1 MFIHYNKPAKS
12 SSSSIDYNEGKIFRG
27 EAEIIAVRN
36 IKEDTMFMIRMTM
49 EELESNPL
57 IRANV
62 KKKGLH
68 FDVNPSSDDDNE
80 DEKMVVNYIDDFM
93 TLQGYGNQPYVI
105 IKHFDIDRVHY
116 HVISTRVDINGRLIS
131 DSFFMLKGKRFEREL
146 SRKYGY
152 TNGMATKEATQQ
164 NPAPLKKEMKNKIKQ
179 IKANVLAAAMS
190 THNGEIQLKAVLR
203 FYGILLERGVSING
217 HPYESFHAI
226 DDQGKSIGFPIPVK
240 KVLGEPFEKF
250 YKKHH
255 LELCFTPKY
264 DSIYRLKRVIEQN
277 NGQNVDNEE
286 FRKRLSKCGFSL
298 YLADKKGNEAKN
310 VADIENVV
318 FFDQKTRV
326 CLNLDDCS
334 LRINDIRRM
343 IGEHESKKQELDLK
357 TTDTA
362 IKIHR

>member
-12 SSSSIDYNEGKIFRG
+12 SSSSIDYNEDKIFRG

-68 FDVNPSSDDDNE
+68 FDVNPSDDDNE

-93 TLQGYGNQPYVI
+93 TLQGYENQPYVI

-240 KVLGEPFEKF
+240 KVLDEPFDKF
-250 YKKHH
+250 YRKHH
-255 LELCFTPKY
+255 LELCFTPKREA
-264 DSIYRLKRVIEQN
+264 IFKLKRVFEQN
-277 NGQNVDNEE
+277 KIKKGDIEE
-286 FRKRLSKCGFSL
+286 FRKLLNKSGFSL
-298 YLADKKGNEAKN
+298 YLCNNKGMEAKDMN
-310 VADIENVV
+310 EIEDAV
-318 FFDQKTRV
+318 FFEQKTRV
-326 CLNLDDCS
+326 CLSLDDCS

-343 IGEHESKKQELDLK
+343 IGEHESKKQELDLRQSK
-357 TTDTA
+357 TS

>member
-1 MFIHYNKPAKS
+1 MIPRLLKTS
-12 SSSSIDYNEGKIFRG
+12 SSSSQPLSYNETKVVLG
-27 EAEIIAVRN
+27 EAEIVAVRN
-36 IKEDTMFMIRMTM
+36 ISAATMFRARVEMERLEANPSIR
-49 EELESNPL
+49 S
-57 IRANV
+57 NV
-62 KKKGLH
+62 KKMGFHLTI
-68 FDVNPSSDDDNE
+68 NPDDNNKI
-80 DEKMVVNYIDDFM
+80 DEAIIIKYIDEMM
-93 TLQGYGNQPYVI
+93 TQLGYKDQPYVI
-105 IKHFDIDRVHY
+105 IKHYDIARVHY
-116 HVISTRVDINGRLIS
+116 HVVSTRVLKNGKLI
-131 DSFFMLKGKRFEREL
+131 DNSFSFPKIMQIHKKL
-146 SRKYGY
+146 
-152 TNGMATKEATQQ
+152 TKEYGIPDSLDKKEVTRLS
-164 NPAPLKKEMKNKIKQ
+164 PIPMSKEMKNKIEQ
-179 IKANVLAAAMS
+179 IKANVLATAMS
-190 THNGEIQLKAVLR
+190 THTGEIQLKAVLR
-203 FYGILLERGVSING
+203 FYGILLERGVSKNG
-217 HPYESFHAI
+217 HPYESFYVI
-226 DDQGKSIGFPIPVK
+226 DERGKCISRSIPVK
-240 KVLGEPFEKF
+240 EVLGEPFEKF